1 MLTVYSP
8 MLWKWRKEDLI
19 QFYYMITWALPLAIN
34 LWHGGYGFHN
44 LVEIFANIITMHYFY
59 LKYGVYKGS
68 YNKIF
73 KEKKHIQYMA
83 IVALPS
89 DLSPWSWTMNFT
101 NLMEDVMEIETMHL
115 VLSQI
120 YMEVKI
126 NFIYI

>member
-44 LVEIFANIITMHYFY
+44 LVDIFANIITMHYFY
-59 LKYGVYKGS
+59 LKYSVYKGS

-73 KEKKHIQYMA
+73 KARIKTYSVYGYSGSA
-83 IVALPS
+83 IRPEPLIMDHEFYKFNGRCHGNRNNAFS
-89 DLSPWSWTMNFT
+89 
-101 NLMEDVMEIETMHL
+101 
-115 VLSQI
+115 
-120 YMEVKI
+120 
-126 NFIYI
+126 FISNI